1 MSNDQGWRSAI
12 EIRAA
17 LPPRPMALPKSL
29 KRRKASLASFRLGQ
43 SGTGSVS
50 HRADKGVRAMSSSKT
65 ARLGSV
71 TGRDEFIIGEA
82 LATALI
88 ALEQLPE
95 VRQPTRNMADM
106 KMLLN
111 SLYAPPEVS
120 LHLTTARWRFIPSSR
135 PFGARDVE
143 RGER

>member
-1 MSNDQGWRSAI
+1 MSNS
-12 EIRAA
+12 
-17 LPPRPMALPKSL
+17 SN
-29 KRRKASLASFRLGQ
+29 AS
-43 SGTGSVS
+43 
-50 HRADKGVRAMSSSKT
+50 
-65 ARLGSV
+65 LGSV

-111 SLYAPPEVS
+111 SLFPPPEVS
-120 LHLTTARWRFIPSSR
+120 LHLTTARWRFIPSAR
-135 PFGARDVE
+135 PFGTCDVE
-143 RGER
+143 RGKR

>member
-1 MSNDQGWRSAI
+1 MN
-12 EIRAA
+12 
-17 LPPRPMALPKSL
+17 
-29 KRRKASLASFRLGQ
+29 
-43 SGTGSVS
+43 
-50 HRADKGVRAMSSSKT
+50 SSKT

-82 LATALI
+82 LATALM

-95 VRQPTRNMADM
+95 ARQPTRNMADM

-120 LHLTTARWRFIPSSR
+120 LHLTTARWRFIPSAR

>member
-1 MSNDQGWRSAI
+1 
-12 EIRAA
+12 
-17 LPPRPMALPKSL
+17 
-29 KRRKASLASFRLGQ
+29 
-43 SGTGSVS
+43 
-50 HRADKGVRAMSSSKT
+50 MSSSKT
-65 ARLGSV
+65 TNLGTV

-120 LHLTTARWRFIPSSR
+120 LHLTTARWCFIPSAR
-135 PFGARDVE
+135 PFGARDV
-143 RGER
+143 